1 MRYLDARRLTGPNLL
16 AKTPLVVVEV
26 ALAPGEAPAAER
38 RFRSELARVC
48 GRVGVPVPAAAGD
61 RVRVHTG
68 GAVFAFEAPFDV
80 MLAYTE
86 IAELAA
92 ISASEAP
99 DPALEDEAIPRVVAQ
114 FAAEQNG
121 PLLALL
127 AAGDARGVAVLA
139 DDDGVSVG
147 LGVHSVYYARAE
159 IPPVAAVP
167 MLDGRAAAVP
177 IPIALITGTNGK
189 TTSSRLLAHIA
200 GKAGFTVGA
209 TSTDGVL
216 VGGVLREKGDWTGP
230 AAAREVLRNR
240 AVDFAVLET
249 ARGGILRRGL
259 ALAACDVALLTN
271 VSGDHL
277 GDYGIEDVPQMAE
290 AKAVIADGAK
300 SVVVNGADPV
310 LVELAARRPW
320 GTPEKLVLF
329 ADFSGVDAARV
340 AAARRAIAAHR
351 GAGGRFVVARDG
363 AIYAGSGAEE
373 EPLFADSLAPITFG
387 GAARYNVENVLGVV
401 AAARALGLPPSAI
414 AAGVASFGAAE
425 NPGRGTLVTKGNARI
440 FLDFGHNPDGV
451 RALGPVVAALRG
463 TSGLTVIAGLA
474 GDRSDADLAAVAA
487 AVVAM
492 GPDRVYVREL
502 EHYLRGR
509 ELGEISERFAK
520 EFASYPSIAFARAAG
535 EVDALQQAIAAAGE
549 EGHLIVLLVHVD
561 HDAVAGYL
569 AT

>member
-26 ALAPGEAPAAER
+26 ALAPGEAPDAER
-38 RFRSELARVC
+38 RYRSELARIC
-48 GRVGVPVPAAAGD
+48 GRVGVPVPAPSGD

-86 IAELAA
+86 VAELAA
-92 ISASEAP
+92 IAASEAP
-99 DPALEDEAIPRVVAQ
+99 NAALEDEAISRVVSQ
-114 FAAEQNG
+114 FAAEQN
-121 PLLALL
+121 PALLALL
-127 AAGDARGVAVLA
+127 AAGAARGVAVLA

-159 IPPVAAVP
+159 IPPVDAVP
-167 MLDGRAAAVP
+167 FGAAPV
-177 IPIALITGTNGK
+177 PIALITGTNGK

-216 VGGVLREKGDWTGP
+216 VGGVLQEKGDCTGP

-277 GDYGIEDVPQMAE
+277 GDYGIEDAPQMAE

-310 LVELAARRPW
+310 LVELAAKRPW
-320 GTPEKLVLF
+320 GAPETLVLF

-340 AAARRAIAAHR
+340 AAAARAIAVHR

-363 AIYAGSGAEE
+363 TIYAGSGAAEE
-373 EPLFADSLAPITFG
+373 LLFADSLAPITFG

-401 AAARALGLPPSAI
+401 AAARALGLPSSAI
-414 AAGVASFGAAE
+414 AEGVASFGAAE
-425 NPGRGTLVTKGNARI
+425 NPGRGTLVTKGDARI

-451 RALGPVVAALRG
+451 RALVPLVAALRAG
-463 TSGLTVIAGLA
+463 SGLTVIAGLA
-474 GDRSDADLAAVAA
+474 GDRSDEDIAAVAMA
-487 AVVAM
+487 IVAM

-509 ELGEISERFAK
+509 ELGEISELFAK
-520 EFASYPSIAFARAAG
+520 EFDAHPPVAFARATS
-535 EVDALQQAIAAAGE
+535 EVDALQRSVAAARGE
-549 EGHLIVLLVHVD
+549 KGHLVVLLVHVD
-561 HDAVAGYL
+561 HDAVAAYL
-569 AT
+569 AD

>member
-26 ALAPGEAPAAER
+26 ALAPGEATDAER
-38 RFRSELARVC
+38 RYRSELARVC
-48 GRVGVPVPAAAGD
+48 GRVGVPAPAASGD
-61 RVRVHTG
+61 RARVHTG

-86 IAELAA
+86 VAELAA
-92 ISASEAP
+92 IAASEAP
-99 DPALEDEAIPRVVAQ
+99 NPALEDEAISRIVAQ
-114 FAAEQNG
+114 FAAEAC
-121 PLLALL
+121 PALLDLL
-127 AAGDARGVAVLA
+127 AAGAARGVPVLA

-147 LGVHSVYYARAE
+147 LGVHSMYYARAE
-159 IPPVAAVP
+159 IPPV
-167 MLDGRAAAVP
+167 DGGPTWTAAAT

-216 VGGVLREKGDWTGP
+216 VGGVLQEKGDWTGP
-230 AAAREVLRNR
+230 AAAREALRNR

-300 SVVVNGADPV
+300 SVIVNAADPV
-310 LVELAARRPW
+310 LLALAAERPW
-320 GTPEKLVLF
+320 GAVEMLVLF

-340 AAARRAIAAHR
+340 AESERAIAAHR

-363 AIYAGSGAEE
+363 SIYAGSGAAEE
-373 EPLFADSLAPITFG
+373 LLFADSLAPITFG

-401 AAARALGLPPSAI
+401 AASRALGLPSSAI
-414 AAGVASFGAAE
+414 AEGVATFGAAE
-425 NPGRGTLVTKGNARI
+425 NPGRGTLVAKGDARI

-451 RALGPVVAALRG
+451 RALIPLVAALRG
-463 TSGLTVIAGLA
+463 ASGLTVIAGLA
-474 GDRSDADLAAVAA
+474 GDRSDDDVAAVAA
-487 AVVAM
+487 AIVAM

-502 EHYLRGR
+502 ERYLRGR
-509 ELGEISERFAK
+509 ELGEISELFAK
-520 EFASYPSIAFARAAG
+520 EFARYPAIAFAPASS
-535 EVDALQQAIAAAGE
+535 EVDALQRAVAAARGE
-549 EGHLIVLLVHVD
+549 KGHLILLLVHVD
-561 HDAVAGYL
+561 HDPVAGYL
-569 AT
+569 AE